1 MPDVRV
7 AVTQFLA
14 RQWSGGPYEYE
25 DFKAGDRVIALRH
38 ESGYS
43 IFARDSDPVKR
54 YILEIDEFRAFTKSV
69 DSEKTLRAGGST
81 TPWDT

>member
-14 RQWSGGPYEYE
+14 RQWSRVPYEYE
-25 DFKAGDRVIALRH
+25 DFKPGDRVIAMRH

-54 YILEIDEFRAFTKSV
+54 YILEIDEFRAFTKSLG
-69 DSEKTLRAGGST
+69 SEKTLRAGGST
-81 TPWDT
+81 GTQI